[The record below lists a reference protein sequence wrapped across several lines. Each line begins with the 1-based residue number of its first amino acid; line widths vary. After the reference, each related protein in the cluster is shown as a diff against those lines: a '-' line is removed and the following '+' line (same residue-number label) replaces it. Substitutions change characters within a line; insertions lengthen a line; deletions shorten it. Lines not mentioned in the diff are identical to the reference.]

1 MLLRHIRYFLAV
13 AEQGNFTR
21 AAEALHV
28 SQPTLSQQIKQLEEN
43 LGTPLFDRSGRTVRL
58 TDAGMAWMRYA
69 RLALQDLE
77 AGTRAIHDVATL
89 ERGNLRLAMTPT
101 FTAYLVGP
109 VIDAFYRQYPGVSVS
124 IHEMTQDRIEALL
137 AEDRL
142 DVGIAFSQAQ
152 SVDIVAEELF
162 TESLNMM
169 VGAQHPLVQQREPL
183 SAQVFEQQP
192 LVLLSEDFATRQF
205 IDDYCRR
212 QGIRPRVAMEANAI
226 GAIIEIV
233 RRGQLATLLPAAV
246 AQENLQLHPV
256 RLTDVMPARRA
267 VLLQRKDAYH
277 SAASR
282 AFIEVLHRQKFS
294 QGHSGP
300 L

>member
-267 VLLQRKDAYH
+267 VLLQRKDAYR

-294 QGHSGP
+294 QGHFGP
-300 L
+300 V

>member
-267 VLLQRKDAYH
+267 VLLQRKDAYR

-282 AFIEVLHRQKFS
+282 AFIKVLHRQKFS
-294 QGHSGP
+294 QGHFGP
-300 L
+300 V

>member
-267 VLLQRKDAYH
+267 VLLQRKDAYR

>member
-21 AAEALHV
+21 AAESLHV
-28 SQPTLSQQIKQLEEN
+28 SQPTLSQQIKQLEEY

-233 RRGQLATLLPAAV
+233 RRGQLTTLLPAAV

-267 VLLQRKDAYH
+267 VLLQRKDAYR

-294 QGHSGP
+294 
-300 L
+300 

>member
-169 VGAQHPLVQQREPL
+169 VGAEHPLVQQREPL

-267 VLLQRKDAYH
+267 VLLQRKDAYR

-294 QGHSGP
+294 QGHFGP